1 MNNPARIVSEV
12 AGEVVK
18 DIPEP
23 YEDYHAHLVATF
35 ARVLG
40 VLQVEPNPRAQ
51 RREIAGLITEFAGQ
65 VSSRLG
71 EV

>member
-1 MNNPARIVSEV
+1 MSSAARLVSEA

-23 YEDYHAHLVATF
+23 YEDYHAHLVGTF
-35 ARVLG
+35 AKVLG
-40 VLQVEPNPRAQ
+40 VLQGEPNQRAQ

-71 EV
+71 EI

>member
-1 MNNPARIVSEV
+1 MKDSAHLVAEA

-23 YEDYHAHLVATF
+23 YEDYHAHLVETF

-40 VLQVEPNPRAQ
+40 FLQVEPNQRAQ
-51 RREIAGLITEFAGQ
+51 RREIAGLVTEFAGQ
-65 VSSRLG
+65 VSSKLG